1 MRDPP
6 LVGLANIMHR
16 AGLYNDAL
24 IAANL
29 ALEISPRVVVTHFTL
44 ANIYASKIDLEKAKL
59 FYIVSLTL
67 YSYRIYFLFSPFS
80 PRLLYNQH
88 LNQLWK
94 DCLQSSVMKNSVHSK
109 IYKCCD
115 ITVINVEVNFHFG
128 YMPIDF
134 IPDLPLTN

>member
-1 MRDPP
+1 MRALDCLRHALYYAPLDMRDTP

-59 FYIVSLTL
+59 FYIVSSTL
-67 YSYRIYFLFSPFS
+67 CSSRIYYS
-80 PRLLYNQH
+80 
-88 LNQLWK
+88 
-94 DCLQSSVMKNSVHSK
+94 
-109 IYKCCD
+109 
-115 ITVINVEVNFHFG
+115 
-128 YMPIDF
+128 
-134 IPDLPLTN
+134 

>member
-1 MRDPP
+1 MGALDCLRHALYHAPLDMRDTP

-16 AGLYNDAL
+16 AGLYNDAI

-44 ANIYASKIDLEKAKL
+44 ANIYASKVTGRRQNCFI
-59 FYIVSLTL
+59 F
-67 YSYRIYFLFSPFS
+67 

-94 DCLQSSVMKNSVHSK
+94 DYLQSSVMKNSVHDK

-115 ITVINVEVNFHFG
+115 K
-128 YMPIDF
+128 
-134 IPDLPLTN
+134 L